1 MKKVITL
8 VTLLLIAAIVVPVF
22 AADKPAAGKPAA
34 PAAKEQTLTGKVMV
48 VKDKEGKVTEVML
61 HVGEVKYMV
70 TLNEEGKKLEAL
82 DGKEVKAMGMVH
94 AKGEVKWL
102 TVKSFEEVK
111 APAPAAAPKK

>member
-8 VTLLLIAAIVVPVF
+8 ITLCLIAAIVVPVF
-22 AADKPAAGKPAA
+22 AADKPAAA
-34 PAAKEQTLTGKVMV
+34 AAKEETLKGKVMV

-82 DGKEVKAMGMVH
+82 DGKEVKATGIVH
-94 AKGEVKWL
+94 SKGEVKWI
-102 TVKSFEEVK
+102 TVTKFEEVK
-111 APAPAAAPKK
+111 AAPPKATPKK